1 MRQILLRDSG
11 SRVANSKFRINRIF
25 GCSDIYASVFTVF
38 DTVFKYIAQ
47 SFRHPIRIAVCKP
60 GSINFEMHIFQ
71 LRHDF
76 QRLNRSVNNCRKFGM
91 FPAESDR
98 IRIEPC
104 KLQQC
109 GNKPLD
115 PCQLPAK
122 FKQKLH
128 AFFCIHAAPA
138 QRFRNQIK
146 RRERSFY
153 LMRNVRN

>member
-1 MRQILLRDSG
+1 MRQILLRDSA
-11 SRVANSKFRINRIF
+11 SSVANSKFRINRVF
-25 GCSDIYASVFTVF
+25 GCSDIYASVFAVF

-104 KLQQC
+104 TMRKQATRSLSAACEVQEEA
-109 GNKPLD
+109 
-115 PCQLPAK
+115 PCV
-122 FKQKLH
+122 FLH
-128 AFFCIHAAPA
+128 SC
-138 QRFRNQIK
+138 
-146 RRERSFY
+146 RSCPKIPQSD
-153 LMRNVRN
+153 